1 VVWWSGGLV
10 VWWSGGLVD
19 GSKIENGRFGSLLKI
34 RTLTFRVN
42 CCKFTRME
50 FHGNLIPPPDNAA
63 ELIAERV
70 AAGETTKHL
79 AKRFGV
85 SYTTMVRWVSDSS
98 RFPDLN
104 QAWIIGKQAHA
115 HALAEGLLDTAG
127 SPLHDNPKLA
137 NAEVQRRRLMVSTAQ
152 WISSKLLRRVYGD
165 RATVD
170 HNHTGEVKVSPLAQ
184 LRKLEGGGGK
194 PVIDV
199 SDETTEDDCF

>member
-1 VVWWSGGLV
+1 MA
-10 VWWSGGLVD
+10 
-19 GSKIENGRFGSLLKI
+19 IHHI
-34 RTLTFRVN
+34 
-42 CCKFTRME
+42 
-50 FHGNLIPPPDNAA
+50 IQPPENAA
-63 ELIAERV
+63 DLIAERV

-85 SYTTMVRWVSDSS
+85 SYTTMVRWVTDSS
-98 RFPDLN
+98 RFPELN

-115 HALAEGLLDTAG
+115 HGLAEGLLDTAG

-152 WISSKLLRRVYGD
+152 WISSKLLPRVYGD

-184 LRKLEGGGGK
+184 LRKLEGGGGESK
-194 PVIDV
+194 RPVIDV
-199 SDETTEDDCF
+199 SEDVGEDDCF